1 MNSSR
6 DEFAGHRRHEAAAGA
21 MSRVAYNECMKLV
34 ASAILLPI
42 IAAAPAKDPPPR
54 TPRLLLKVI
63 GAAGPD
69 AVPATVENPAAQ
81 TIAISVVPAFVLPPS
96 TSDQAVYAAF

>member
-6 DEFAGHRRHEAAAGA
+6 DEFAGPRRHEAAAGA

-63 GAAGPD
+63 GAAGPR
-69 AVPATVENPAAQ
+69 AVRAPGEKLAAP
-81 TIAISVVPAFVLPPS
+81 TLPVSGVPGFLLPPPPPHRNG
-96 TSDQAVYAAF
+96 VR